1 VTKKI
6 LGAGVIASAALL
18 LAACGGGGSSSEGSG
33 SSSSAMASSSMSTS
47 ESSSSSSSSGSGS
60 SGASASASASGGSSS
75 GSHSAATAVGVDV
88 PATNGFDPLGTGTV
102 FQGSI
107 DVSTSDANAL
117 DENYAVSNG
126 QVTLN
131 LQDLKPL
138 DKDKAVN
145 VYVDVGTVS
154 VTLPDDVPVEMTA
167 KDSVTLTTPSHK
179 TYNESASGKKL
190 TLNVQVNNGPVTIAE

>member
-1 VTKKI
+1 MTKKI

-18 LAACGGGGSSSEGSG
+18 LAACGGGGSSSGGSG

-138 DKDKAVN
+138 DKDKTVN
-145 VYVDVGTVS
+145 VYVDVG
-154 VTLPDDVPVEMTA
+154 TLPDDVPVEMTA

>member
-1 VTKKI
+1 
-6 LGAGVIASAALL
+6 
-18 LAACGGGGSSSEGSG
+18 
-33 SSSSAMASSSMSTS
+33 
-47 ESSSSSSSSGSGS
+47 
-60 SGASASASASGGSSS
+60 
-75 GSHSAATAVGVDV
+75 
-88 PATNGFDPLGTGTV
+88 V

-138 DKDKAVN
+138 DKDKTVN

-154 VTLPDDVPVEMTA
+154 VTLPDEVPVEMTA
-167 KDSVTLTTPSHK
+167 KDSVTLTAPSHK

>member
-1 VTKKI
+1 MTKKI

-18 LAACGGGGSSSEGSG
+18 LAACGGGGSSSGGSG

-60 SGASASASASGGSSS
+60 SGASVSASASGGSSS
-75 GSHSAATAVGVDV
+75 GSHSAAVGVDV

-138 DKDKAVN
+138 DKDKTVN

>member
-1 VTKKI
+1 MTKKI

-18 LAACGGGGSSSEGSG
+18 LAACGGGGSSSGGSG

-47 ESSSSSSSSGSGS
+47 KSSSSSSSSG

-138 DKDKAVN
+138 DKDKTVN

>member
-1 VTKKI
+1 
-6 LGAGVIASAALL
+6 
-18 LAACGGGGSSSEGSG
+18 
-33 SSSSAMASSSMSTS
+33 MPM
-47 ESSSSSSSSGSGS
+47 
-60 SGASASASASGGSSS
+60 
-75 GSHSAATAVGVDV
+75 
-88 PATNGFDPLGTGTV
+88 PW
-102 FQGSI
+102 
-107 DVSTSDANAL
+107 
-117 DENYAVSNG
+117 
-126 QVTLN
+126 N

-138 DKDKAVN
+138 DKDKTVN

>member
-1 VTKKI
+1 
-6 LGAGVIASAALL
+6 
-18 LAACGGGGSSSEGSG
+18 
-33 SSSSAMASSSMSTS
+33 M
-47 ESSSSSSSSGSGS
+47 
-60 SGASASASASGGSSS
+60 
-75 GSHSAATAVGVDV
+75 
-88 PATNGFDPLGTGTV
+88 

-138 DKDKAVN
+138 DKDKTVN

-154 VTLPDDVPVEMTA
+154 VTA

>member
-1 VTKKI
+1 MPWPLAQCQPRK
-6 LGAGVIASAALL
+6 AAV
-18 LAACGGGGSSSEGSG
+18 LAAQ
-33 SSSSAMASSSMSTS
+33 
-47 ESSSSSSSSGSGS
+47 
-60 SGASASASASGGSSS
+60 
-75 GSHSAATAVGVDV
+75 AVLVLLGLVLARV
-88 PATNGFDPLGTGTV
+88 RRVGRRQVLIALPPPLVLMFLLPTDSIHWAQGTV

-138 DKDKAVN
+138 DKDKTVN

>member
-1 VTKKI
+1 MPWPPAQCQPRK
-6 LGAGVIASAALL
+6 AAV
-18 LAACGGGGSSSEGSG
+18 LAAQAVLVLLGLVLARVRRVGRRQVL
-33 SSSSAMASSSMSTS
+33 
-47 ESSSSSSSSGSGS
+47 
-60 SGASASASASGGSSS
+60 
-75 GSHSAATAVGVDV
+75 TAVGVDV

-138 DKDKAVN
+138 DKDKTVN